1 MKTNSVLSFRN
12 LIAAVLVA
20 FTVTG
25 CSTQRFYANYYADP
39 KPRKTGYED
48 LKAVANPQPVYLV
61 FDMYSAEGSFPEA
74 TRKIG
79 PKIVRVLHSSGLFSS
94 VSSVGSE
101 NIARIQISMRE
112 TAVLTGHE
120 TKTLPEGLSSGLVGS
135 KGAIVYSFTASYQP
149 PGKDGLKKT
158 YPHAVHI
165 VDGTNPALGMPMTA
179 THAVDTVV
187 EQVVLNF
194 LRDLQTAD
202 KL

>member
-1 MKTNSVLSFRN
+1 MMKVGSLSAVV
-12 LIAAVLVA
+12 AAILFVA
-20 FTVTG
+20 G
-25 CSTQRFYANYYADP
+25 CSSPMFYANYYADP
-39 KPRKTGYED
+39 KPRKTRYED

-74 TRKIG
+74 TRKLG
-79 PKIVRVLHSSGLFSS
+79 PKIVRVLQNSGLFST
-94 VSSVGSE
+94 VSSVGSD

-112 TAVLTGHE
+112 TAILTGHE
-120 TKTLPEGLSSGLVGS
+120 TKTLPEGLTSGLVGS

-149 PGKDGLKKT
+149 PGNEGLKKT

-165 VDGTNPALGMPMTA
+165 VEGTNPALGDSMPLTA
-179 THAVDTVV
+179 AHAVDAVV

-194 LRDLQTAD
+194 LRELQTAD

>member
-1 MKTNSVLSFRN
+1 MMKVGSLSAVV
-12 LIAAVLVA
+12 AAILFVA
-20 FTVTG
+20 G
-25 CSTQRFYANYYADP
+25 CSSPMFYANYYADP
-39 KPRKTGYED
+39 KPRKTRYED

-74 TRKIG
+74 TRKLG
-79 PKIVRVLHSSGLFSS
+79 PKIVRVLQNSGLFST
-94 VSSVGSE
+94 VSSVGSD

-112 TAVLTGHE
+112 TAILTGHE
-120 TKTLPEGLSSGLVGS
+120 TKTLPEGLTSGLVGS

-149 PGKDGLKKT
+149 PGKEGLKKT

-165 VDGTNPALGMPMTA
+165 VEGTNPALGDSMPLTA
-179 THAVDTVV
+179 AHAVDAVV

-194 LRDLQTAD
+194 LRELQTAD

>member
-1 MKTNSVLSFRN
+1 MKVGSLSAVV
-12 LIAAVLVA
+12 AAILFVA
-20 FTVTG
+20 G
-25 CSTQRFYANYYADP
+25 CSSPMFYANYYADP
-39 KPRKTGYED
+39 KPRKTRYED

-74 TRKIG
+74 TRKLG
-79 PKIVRVLHSSGLFSS
+79 PKIVRVLQNSGLFST
-94 VSSVGSE
+94 VSSVGSD

-112 TAVLTGHE
+112 TAILTGHE
-120 TKTLPEGLSSGLVGS
+120 TKTLPEGLTSGLVGS

-149 PGKDGLKKT
+149 PGKEGLKKT

-165 VDGTNPALGMPMTA
+165 VEGTNPALGDSMPLTA
-179 THAVDTVV
+179 AHAVDAVV

-194 LRDLQTAD
+194 LRELQTAD